1 MKVYYKQLMKQYGG
15 SIPFS
20 KVKPPKKKKRLT
32 QRKQQRKQQRKKQL
46 VNPKLYLPRTI
57 LRIKGQLYQVNSK
70 HKWVQVKQL
79 K

>member
-1 MKVYYKQLMKQYGG
+1 MKQYGG

-32 QRKQQRKQQRKKQL
+32 QRKQQRKQQL
-46 VNPKLYLPRTI
+46 INPKLYLPRTI

>member
-32 QRKQQRKQQRKKQL
+32 QRKKQL
-46 VNPKLYLPRTI
+46 INPKLYLPRTI

>member
-1 MKVYYKQLMKQYGG
+1 MKQYGG

-32 QRKQQRKQQRKKQL
+32 KRKQQL
-46 VNPKLYLPRTI
+46 INPKLYLPRTI

>member
-1 MKVYYKQLMKQYGG
+1 MKQYGG

-20 KVKPPKKKKRLT
+20 KVKPLKKKKRLT
-32 QRKQQRKQQRKKQL
+32 KRKKQL